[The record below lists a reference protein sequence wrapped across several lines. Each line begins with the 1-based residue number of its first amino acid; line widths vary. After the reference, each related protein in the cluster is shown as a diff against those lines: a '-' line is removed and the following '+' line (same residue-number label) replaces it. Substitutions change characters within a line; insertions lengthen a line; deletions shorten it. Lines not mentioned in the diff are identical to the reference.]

1 MASDALLSSSPSLIW
16 LQLGFG
22 LARAVTIPRLH
33 FGKRT
38 RGRLDPKT
46 EYFNGDFGTM
56 DNFVPKNL
64 TRRHIVSKRAG
75 IFDVLGK
82 IEPIKAKLKVFE
94 RKVLHS
100 TNGWDD
106 PMPEELRAEAVKNF
120 ILVEEL
126 RNIQYHRPRIP
137 VDAVSTRARLVFDAA
152 KEIIMIDIYIGFK
165 KKDGT

>member
-1 MASDALLSSSPSLIW
+1 M
-16 LQLGFG
+16 
-22 LARAVTIPRLH
+22 
-33 FGKRT
+33 
-38 RGRLDPKT
+38 
-46 EYFNGDFGTM
+46 
-56 DNFVPKNL
+56 
-64 TRRHIVSKRAG
+64 SKRAG

-100 TNGWDD
+100 TIGWDD

-137 VDAVSTRARLVFDAA
+137 VDAVSTRARLTLVVDAA
-152 KEIIMIDIYIGFK
+152 KEVIMIDIYIGFK
-165 KKDGT
+165 KKDGTWSNEHLISRSALCNMTTPRNEMAAIVGGANLLFVVNKALLKFVEEYISCCVSEIVLNWIFSD